1 MVKLARVAIVLL
13 VACGSAALGG
23 MAWAQEGEPQAA
35 PTPVSTRVTP
45 GIVTVV
51 PEQTVVVPV
60 QSAAGAETES
70 ADTSL
75 RQEGPGGNLFT
86 GVRGGLIG
94 SGIGFGAVLVL
105 AVAVAAAK
113 RGLRRLRQ

>member
-1 MVKLARVAIVLL
+1 MVNLARIAFVVL
-13 VACGSAALGG
+13 VACGSAAVGG

-35 PTPVSTRVTP
+35 PTPVTTRVPP
-45 GIVTVV
+45 GIITVV

-70 ADTSL
+70 ADSSL
-75 RQEGPGGNLFT
+75 GQEGSGGNLFT

-105 AVAVAAAK
+105 AVAVSAVR
-113 RGLRRLRQ
+113 RGLRRRQQ